1 MLDNRK
7 NYGYTFYKDKKTKEK
22 FMKKYLSFI
31 VATLLL
37 VCCFASCDKKP
48 NNETVTE
55 EFYTSV
61 VKSQKLLDIYA
72 DDIYINWYDAIYN
85 NKFGGSIDWA
95 IARAYSDNE
104 ENIKILEENDAVIKT
119 QYKIARDGKFS
130 DNVKA
135 VMSAYSDYY
144 EFVVNVSGSF
154 NSYSAEKET
163 KKKALA
169 SELKKLQLEL

>member
-1 MLDNRK
+1 
-7 NYGYTFYKDKKTKEK
+7 
-22 FMKKYLSFI
+22 MKKYLSFI

-48 NNETVTE
+48 NNETATDGTTTEATTTEETTAE

-119 QYKIARDGKFS
+119 QYKIAHDGKFS

-154 NSYSAEKET
+154 NSCSAEKET